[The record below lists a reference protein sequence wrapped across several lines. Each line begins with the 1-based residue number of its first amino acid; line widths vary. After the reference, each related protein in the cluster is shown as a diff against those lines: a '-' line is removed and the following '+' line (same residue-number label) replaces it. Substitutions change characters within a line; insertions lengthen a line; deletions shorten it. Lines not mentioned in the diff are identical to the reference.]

1 MPKSVFVF
9 NLCAGFRI
17 YQLWQILAA
26 GKFFCTMLIIQSNF
40 SLHSLKQ
47 RNGQSWISILRFILR
62 KVLCFTD
69 LNIREEIYIYTE
81 V

>member
-1 MPKSVFVF
+1 MQKSVFVF

-26 GKFFCTMLIIQSNF
+26 GKFFCTMLIIQSNL
-40 SLHSLKQ
+40 SLYSVKQ
-47 RNGQSWISILRFILR
+47 INGQCWKSILKFILSKLLR
-62 KVLCFTD
+62 FTD
-69 LNIREEIYIYTE
+69 LNIRGEIYIYRE